1 MAAIVVIPLIVV
13 GIFCFLK
20 HKVKKRKKRIRL
32 HSERARLLELLE
44 KNWQNSLSAK
54 GVNGLGMMPEEW
66 KSAIIPKKS
75 VQGAELNE
83 RLVTFAEQ
91 IRHTAPGKRS
101 ELRNQFQQFIAQ
113 EVAPFFASRVEMYTS
128 LLAPHAKSAP
138 TTEVDENCVWTP
150 NTSPLFRQIMSL
162 LYDLDNM
169 FKRSYQ
175 QRFDLRVVGE
185 MGKWNQWAL
194 YQTPMPLGV
203 GLEQSTSDLFRL
215 YLEAEKVHS
224 SYNAFFKRLA
234 KQTGAD
240 WVPSSLKKIFRIL
253 EKAVL
258 QKAEKAEEARILEQ
272 EGGPANAD
280 SVDSAAD
287 SGADSGAED
296 FDCSK
301 VFDIVRG
308 TLVYATLAEGP
319 NNLLGGVR
327 AIYACKEFQ
336 VLRLKDRF
344 NKPTSACWRDVLLN
358 GRMVDGDGTV
368 QSHIVEV
375 QLHHRDLRRER
386 LNVAGHVIYE
396 RHRALL
402 EACELACGS
411 QATQNMLSKI
421 HHAMIARSKS
431 LNSSLRCLN
440 VSAGDPESEDPDA
453 ENWRQFGS

>member
-20 HKVKKRKKRIRL
+20 HKVKKRKKMRKM
-32 HSERARLLELLE
+32 HSERSRLLELLE
-44 KNWQNSLSAK
+44 KNWQNSLTAK
-54 GVNGLGMMPEEW
+54 GVNGLGMMPEKW

-83 RLVTFAEQ
+83 RLVNFAEQ
-91 IRHTAPGKRS
+91 ITHTAPGKRS

-128 LLAPHAKSAP
+128 LLVPHAKSTP
-138 TTEVDENCVWTP
+138 TTEFDENSLWTP

-203 GLEQSTSDLFRL
+203 ALKQSTSDLFRL

-272 EGGPANAD
+272 KSEPVNPD

-287 SGADSGAED
+287 SGTED
-296 FDCSK
+296 VDCSK

-308 TLVYATLAEGP
+308 TLVYASLAEGP
-319 NNLLGGVR
+319 NSLLRGVR

-344 NKPTSACWRDVLLN
+344 NNPTSACWRDVLLN
-358 GRMVDGDGTV
+358 GRMVDSNGTV

-386 LNVAGHVIYE
+386 VTVAGHVIYE

-421 HHAMIARSKS
+421 HHSMIVRSRS
-431 LNSSLRCLN
+431 LNSSLANMRRLS
-440 VSAGDPESEDPDA
+440 VSTTSLPESEHPDA
-453 ENWRQFGS
+453 ENWRLFGS